1 MRKET
6 RMAATDKSPV
16 SKGYHPVT
24 WNFKLL
30 AHDML
35 GGFGG
40 MGEGMSVQIAPDG
53 RRIIWLAHE
62 SAPKNFTAVD
72 VSDPRKP
79 KVICQTDLP
88 HANMRSNSLETCGN
102 MMAVAYQTSKK
113 DLQPAGFELFDIS
126 KPENPKSISFFDCSG
141 PHSRGVHQL
150 WFCDGEYVHCASGSR
165 DFTPT
170 HPQDDQFYRC
180 VAVRNPSK
188 PVEVGRWWMPGTR
201 QGDNVR
207 PPTRHPIDKGFR
219 AHNTNVYPQRP
230 DRCYLAY
237 IDGGMF
243 VLDISDKANPKKV
256 SQWTNSP
263 PYTGFMHT
271 IVPLFDRGL
280 MLVTDESTENNAK
293 DWPKLIW
300 VLDARDE
307 SNLVPISTCPL
318 PDHTI
323 YAQAGRFGAHNIH
336 ENVPL
341 PTAWQSDQIVLGTFF
356 NGGLRAYD
364 ISNPYQP
371 KEVGI
376 FQPPA
381 PPGAPTGT
389 IQMNDVFV
397 DERAVVYAVDR
408 HIGGLYTPEMD
419 FLSST
424 VIEGGM
430 LDLFPSREA
439 GPFGRRLKRERGAK
453 IPVTVVT
460 GFLGSGKT
468 TLLQRFLAS
477 PEGQGTAVIIN
488 EFGAVGI
495 DDALVRD
502 SAEETV
508 LLGNGCVCCITRT
521 DLQAALRRLVF
532 DREHGAV
539 PPFRRIVIET
549 SGLADPGPIL
559 QTFSTDRALGGEFHI
574 DLVLTVVDAVNGE
587 TALDSAAEARK
598 QA

>member
-1 MRKET
+1 MLVF
-6 RMAATDKSPV
+6 MAATPDFVQDKPDTVIAYLKAWLDVAKDFKNDPQKIADV
-16 SKGYHPVT
+16 SYKFYADKGYNMSLDTFAKALSRVEVNPGFPGEQQQAQILLQDKKIGAVRIGAWLCARISWNAREPARKVKQESFLMLT
-24 WNFKLL
+24 KDQSPLSRGYQSVIWNFKLL

-79 KVICQTDLP
+79 KVVCQTDLP
-88 HANMRSNSLETCGN
+88 HANMRSNSLETTGN
-102 MMAVAYQTSKK
+102 IMAVAYQTSKK
-113 DLQPAGFELFDIS
+113 NLAPAGFELFDIS

-150 WFCDGEYVHCASGSR
+150 WFCDGEFVHCASGSR
-165 DFTPT
+165 DFVPT
-170 HPQDDQFYRC
+170 NSNDDQFYRC
-180 VAVRNPSK
+180 VDVRNPSK

-201 QGDNVR
+201 QGDNVM
-207 PPTRHPIDKGFR
+207 PLTRHPIDKGFR

-243 VLDISDKANPKKV
+243 VLDISDKANPTKI
-256 SQWTNSP
+256 SHWTNSP

-271 IVPLFDRGL
+271 VVPLFDRGL

-300 VLDARDE
+300 VLDARE
-307 SNLVPISTCPL
+307 ETNLVSIATCPL
-318 PDHTI
+318 PDHRI

-371 KEVGI
+371 KEAGI
-376 FQPPA
+376 FMPPA

-389 IQMNDVFV
+389 IQINDVFV
-397 DERAVVYAVDR
+397 DERQIVYAVDR
-408 HIGGLYTPEMD
+408 HVGGLYILEMD
-419 FLSST
+419 F
-424 VIEGGM
+424 
-430 LDLFPSREA
+430 
-439 GPFGRRLKRERGAK
+439 
-453 IPVTVVT
+453 
-460 GFLGSGKT
+460 
-468 TLLQRFLAS
+468 
-477 PEGQGTAVIIN
+477 
-488 EFGAVGI
+488 
-495 DDALVRD
+495 
-502 SAEETV
+502 
-508 LLGNGCVCCITRT
+508 
-521 DLQAALRRLVF
+521 
-532 DREHGAV
+532 
-539 PPFRRIVIET
+539 
-549 SGLADPGPIL
+549 
-559 QTFSTDRALGGEFHI
+559 
-574 DLVLTVVDAVNGE
+574 
-587 TALDSAAEARK
+587 
-598 QA
+598 